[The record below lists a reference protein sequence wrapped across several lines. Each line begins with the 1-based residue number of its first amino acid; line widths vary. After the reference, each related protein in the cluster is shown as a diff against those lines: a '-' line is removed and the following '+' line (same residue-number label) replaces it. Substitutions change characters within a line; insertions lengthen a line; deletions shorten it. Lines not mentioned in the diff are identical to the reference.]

1 MLQPSLADFD
11 FWSEGAEIVVVFR
24 PTETHFAFPLLAGG
38 EMSAAPKI
46 RHAQTSDT
54 GRYGGNEVL
63 ELAYH
68 VGRQYVLLN
77 RSRGVFRARAEN
89 LRIERYTKSAIAKT

>member
-1 MLQPSLADFD
+1 MFHFFSISGADKRYRSQRSFRTRDMLQPSLADFD

-68 VGRQYVLLN
+68 LGRQYLLLN
-77 RSRGVFRARAEN
+77 R
-89 LRIERYTKSAIAKT
+89 